1 MTRRSVLKIE
11 LRPGEAV
18 AIGDLAVITLESKS
32 GKVARIAI
40 NADKSVPVARVV
52 KPTAAQFAAMGG
64 ITGEP

>member
-18 AIGDLAVITLESKS
+18 SIGDLAIITLESKS

-40 NADKSVPVARVV
+40 NADKSVPVSRVV
-52 KPTAAQFAAMGG
+52 QPTAAQFAAIGG
-64 ITGEP
+64 ITGRP